1 MQNRFLWD
9 TYVSRERMGY
19 QKVFSSLGKD
29 IILSKSY
36 SDLCLHGRYHVEKG
50 NTFQLSSLPSYWF
63 LEEIIIFLPV
73 DDPKRITCQHS
84 CKSVL
89 FKQCEILAINLE
101 IFSKEQV

>member
-1 MQNRFLWD
+1 MQNRFTCD
-9 TYVSRERMGY
+9 TYVSRERMGG
-19 QKVFSSLGKD
+19 QKFFSSLGKD
-29 IILSKSY
+29 IIQSKCY
-36 SDLCLHGRYHVEKG
+36 SNLCLHGRYHVEKG
-50 NTFQLSSLPSYWF
+50 KTFQYSSLPSYSF

-73 DDPKRITCQHS
+73 DDPKRITCQYS